1 LHVRAGAQAGKPA
14 EGVPIFKVLRRLWIP
29 LVVLVVVGAG
39 GFTVSR
45 LHGIFGSEKRPSYVD
60 SNVEESRRPYNPKQL
75 TYEVFGPPGT
85 VAQISYFDGDAEPQ
99 HVAGANLPWSL
110 QFALSE
116 ASSVG
121 SVLAQGDSDSI
132 GCRIVVDAEVKAERI
147 SNQVNAFTYCTLKA
161 A

>member
-1 LHVRAGAQAGKPA
+1 MHVRPGAQAGKEA
-14 EGVPIFKVLRRLWIP
+14 EGVSIFRVLRRVWIP
-29 LVVLVVVGAG
+29 LVVLVVIGTG

-60 SNVEESRRPYNPKQL
+60 SNVKESQRPYNPKQL

-85 VAQISYFDGDAEPQ
+85 VADISYFDVNAEPQ
-99 HVAGANLPWSL
+99 HVTGANLPWSL
-110 QFALSE
+110 QFALTE

-121 SVLAQGDSDSI
+121 NILAQGDSDSI
-132 GCRIVVDAEVKAERI
+132 GCRIVVDGEVKAERI
-147 SNQVNAFTYCTLKA
+147 SNQVHAFTYCMLKA

>member
-1 LHVRAGAQAGKPA
+1 LHVRAGAQAGKGA
-14 EGVPIFKVLRRLWIP
+14 EGVSIFRVLRRLWVP

-60 SNVEESRRPYNPKQL
+60 SNEESRRPYNPKQL

-85 VAQISYFDGDAEPQ
+85 VADISYFDGESEPQ
-99 HVAGANLPWSL
+99 HVTGANLPWSL
-110 QFALSE
+110 QFALTE
-116 ASSVG
+116 ASSAG
-121 SVLAQGDSDSI
+121 TLLAQGDSDSI
-132 GCRIVVDAEVKAERI
+132 GCRIVVDGEVKAERI
-147 SNQVNAFTYCTLKA
+147 SNQVSAFTYCMLKA

>member
-1 LHVRAGAQAGKPA
+1 MFERAPKRGDRRRR
-14 EGVPIFKVLRRLWIP
+14 VSIFRVLRRVWIP

-60 SNVEESRRPYNPKQL
+60 SNVKESRRPYNPKQL

-85 VAQISYFDGDAEPQ
+85 VADISYFDVNAEPQ
-99 HVAGANLPWSL
+99 HVTGANLPWSL
-110 QFALSE
+110 QFALTE

-121 SVLAQGDSDSI
+121 NILAQGDSDSI
-132 GCRIVVDAEVKAERI
+132 GCRIVVDGEVKAERI
-147 SNQVNAFTYCTLKA
+147 SNQVNAFTYCMLKA

>member
-1 LHVRAGAQAGKPA
+1 MHVRAGARAGKQA
-14 EGVPIFKVLRRLWIP
+14 EGVSIFRVLRRLWIP
-29 LVVLVVVGAG
+29 LVVLVVIGAG

-60 SNVEESRRPYNPKQL
+60 SNVKESQRPYNPKQL

-85 VAQISYFDGDAEPQ
+85 VADISYFDVNAEPQ
-99 HVAGANLPWSL
+99 HVTEANLPWSL
-110 QFALSE
+110 QFALTE

-121 SVLAQGDSDSI
+121 NILAQGDSDSI
-132 GCRIVVDAEVKAERI
+132 GCRIVVDGEVKAERI
-147 SNQVNAFTYCTLKA
+147 SNQVNAFTYCMLKA